1 MQKNKVITR
10 KQNVIFTFNVYNMCD
25 SGNTIAST
33 KKQVKI
39 KHTLIYK
46 GDICQNYFIPYNRMN
61 KKINASNGY
70 SLDLKIF
77 FELYNIE
84 TIK

>member
-1 MQKNKVITR
+1 MQKSKVITT
-10 KQNVIFTFNVYNMCD
+10 KKNVVYLFDVYNMCD
-25 SGNTIAST
+25 NGETIRST
-33 KKQVKI
+33 KKQVRI

-61 KKINASNGY
+61 KLFNASNSY

-77 FELYNIE
+77 FELYSIE
-84 TIK
+84 AIV